1 MSPHQ
6 KSVRIHRIRRT
17 RNQRYMIIPIR
28 DTQRLCLLRK
38 NGKNLIHLVG
48 KRLTQHMQVKNI
60 SLFHKIQICKKFRTW
75 KSSVCRQNTMGT
87 LAANR
92 KTAAEQMT
100 GTLLQRLICRVMI
113 DWNAHI
119 DHRNLHIPHHSITI
133 QVQKRLI
140 CTVRLAIP
148 HGKSIRH
155 TFLLDLFVILLC
167 CLPHTV
173 NLLRIIIRRN
183 TAAIITDQQA
193 VPVPVPGITDHWIQQ
208 YGQPYQKQQ
217 TKSNI
222 IFLLILSHRFLHTV
236 VLPFRPPKGP
246 GGKRFTTMF

>member
-1 MSPHQ
+1 
-6 KSVRIHRIRRT
+6 
-17 RNQRYMIIPIR
+17 
-28 DTQRLCLLRK
+28 
-38 NGKNLIHLVG
+38 
-48 KRLTQHMQVKNI
+48 
-60 SLFHKIQICKKFRTW
+60 
-75 KSSVCRQNTMGT
+75 MGT

-100 GTLLQRLICRVMI
+100 GALLQRLICRVMI

-140 CTVRLAIP
+140 CTVRLSIP

-155 TFLLDLFVILLC
+155 TFLLDLFVILLS

-236 VLPFRPPKGP
+236 V
-246 GGKRFTTMF
+246 FTTPGPRKGRAVKDLLLCFNTCFVVAYK